1 MESIIFIIAWIV
13 IGTIA
18 MNMGTKE
25 LEKYVAELNHP
36 DELDAD
42 EETLKANLKEAGQDV
57 ADAGK
62 EICNHKRWVMIVI
75 DLAALA
81 VWPVLVPMLLYR
93 INQAR
98 KGHTVV

>member
-1 MESIIFIIAWIV
+1 METIIFIIAWII
-13 IGTIA
+13 IGVIA
-18 MNMGTKE
+18 MNMGTRE
-25 LEKYVAELNHP
+25 LERYVAELNHP
-36 DELDAD
+36 DEIDAD
-42 EETLKANLKEAGQDV
+42 KETCEANLKEAGKDV

-62 EICNHKRWVMIVI
+62 EICNHKRWVMVVI

-98 KGHTVV
+98 KGNTVI